1 MLDFRTRCVYNRITE
16 RADNP
21 NERKEVK
28 KMKEMIKNIGETAVI
43 KMRIINRV
51 KKDGEYTD
59 NIRKC
64 PTYSEF
70 YGMIQTLKCMDIDFD
85 IEWNKNDLDEMT
97 AITIM
102 GLKFEV

>member
-1 MLDFRTRCVYNRITE
+1 MN
-16 RADNP
+16 
-21 NERKEVK
+21 
-28 KMKEMIKNIGETAVI
+28 EMIKNIGDLAVT

-51 KKDGEYTD
+51 RKDGEYAD

-70 YGMIQTLKCMDIDFD
+70 YGMTLTLKHMDIDFE
-85 IEWNKNDLDEMT
+85 IEWNLNNLDEMT

-102 GLKFEV
+102 GKRFEV